1 VADVLQAIGGDDA
14 AAHLGAFD
22 ANTIATRLMGDSIYI
37 NPMILGY
44 AWQKGWVPLRRAS
57 LHRAIELN
65 DVAVANNL
73 AAFEWGRRCAH
84 DLSAVLA
91 SMQPAQIVQFKKRT
105 PLEDVIAQR
114 EAFLTDYQNA
124 AYAATYRAF
133 VDQVLA
139 QGSPALAEAVARNLF
154 KLMAYKDEYEV
165 ARLHTDTGF
174 LQRIAQQFEGD
185 YQVVYHLAPPLLA
198 QRNDKGELQKRRY
211 GSAMR
216 WGFQVLARMKGLRGT
231 AWDVFGYTDERR
243 TERALIGQYRASI
256 DQVLAQF
263 SPERQTLALEIAR
276 IPEQIKGFGHVK
288 ERHLHAARQQWD
300 ALMDRWAQPPAE
312 QRQA

>member
-1 VADVLQAIGGDDA
+1 VADVLQAIGGADA
-14 AAHLGAFD
+14 QAQLGAFD

-65 DVAVANNL
+65 AVAVANNL

-84 DLSAVLA
+84 DLPAVLA
-91 SMQPAQIVQFKKRT
+91 LLQPAQVVQFKKRT
-105 PLEDVIAQR
+105 PLENVIAQR

-124 AYAATYRAF
+124 AYAASYRAF
-133 VDQVLA
+133 VERVQA
-139 QGSPALAEAVARNLF
+139 QSSPALAEAVARNLF

-216 WGFQVLARMKGLRGT
+216 WGFQVLARLKRLRGT
-231 AWDVFGYTDERR
+231 ALDVFGYTDERR
-243 TERALIGQYRASI
+243 TERALIGEYRASI
-256 DQVLAQF
+256 EQVLAQF

-288 ERHLHAARQQWD
+288 ERHLHAARIQWD
-300 ALMDRWAQPPAE
+300 ALMARWAQPPAD
-312 QRQA
+312 QRRA